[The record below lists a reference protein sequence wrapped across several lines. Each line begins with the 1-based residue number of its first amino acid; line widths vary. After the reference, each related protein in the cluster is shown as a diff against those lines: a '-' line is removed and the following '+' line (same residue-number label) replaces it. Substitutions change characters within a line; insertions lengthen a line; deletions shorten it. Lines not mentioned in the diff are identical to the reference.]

1 MIQQNLPAIDAI
13 WKTDLENAQEK
24 LVLYHL
30 ATRHELGERYTTN
43 WKPLETFLLDF
54 QPHWS
59 TFKDLKAATQLS
71 DLKLQRT
78 IEGLIKKRY
87 IDQQSSTDSIHAGGA
102 AFTYAIT
109 PKIFEDYRQATK
121 KKSRPA

>member
-1 MIQQNLPAIDAI
+1 MQDLSAIDAI

-43 WKPLETFLLDF
+43 WKTLDSFLSEF
-54 QPHWS
+54 IPHYS
-59 TFKDLKAATQLS
+59 AFKDLKAATQLS

-78 IEGLIKKRY
+78 IETLLKKRY
-87 IDQQSSTDSIHAGGA
+87 IEQQDSADTLHAGGNP
-102 AFTYAIT
+102 FSYAIT
-109 PKIFEDYRQATK
+109 RKIFEDYRQSTEK
-121 KKSRPA
+121 KAKPA

>member
-1 MIQQNLPAIDAI
+1 MIQQDLHAIDAI
-13 WKTDLENAQEK
+13 WKTDLENSQEK

-54 QPHWS
+54 KPHWS
-59 TFKDLKAATQLS
+59 TLKDLKLATQLS

-78 IEGLIKKRY
+78 IEGLIKKGY
-87 IDQQSSTDSIHAGGA
+87 IEKEGSTDSIQTGGA

-121 KKSRPA
+121 KKSKQA

>member
-1 MIQQNLPAIDAI
+1 MIQQDLHAIDAI

-43 WKPLETFLLDF
+43 WKPLETFLADF
-54 QPHWS
+54 SLHWS
-59 TFKDLKAATQLS
+59 SFKDLKAATQLS

-78 IEGLIKKRY
+78 IDGLLKKRY
-87 IDQQSSTDSIHAGGA
+87 IEKQGSVDTIQEGGA
-102 AFTYAIT
+102 AFNYAIT
-109 PKIFEDYRQATK
+109 PKIFEDYAQSKK
-121 KKSRPA
+121 KKSKPA